1 MMSLRPV
8 TLPGVTYLPGEAPD
22 SFAGKPA
29 GYRGYR
35 RPAEIERTANV
46 EGAPLPLYRMTD
58 NRHPWPA
65 HADVVRLLGGFT
77 CRQIDGGGGLDQ
89 LTTLAGLLD
98 VVSPQAV
105 AIAAGFALRADRV
118 THQRA
123 AAVCAAVGEGDP
135 AS

>member
-1 MMSLRPV
+1 MMSLRAV
-8 TLPGVTYLPGEAPD
+8 TLPSVTYLPGEAPD

-35 RPAEIERTANV
+35 RPAEIERTADV

-65 HADVVRLLGGFT
+65 RADVVRLLGGFT

-89 LTTLAGLLD
+89 LTTPAGLLD
-98 VVSPQAV
+98 VVSPQAT
-105 AIAAGFALRADRV
+105 AIGAGFALQAGRITPARAD
-118 THQRA
+118 A
-123 AAVCAAVGEGDP
+123 LLIAIGEKH
-135 AS
+135 A